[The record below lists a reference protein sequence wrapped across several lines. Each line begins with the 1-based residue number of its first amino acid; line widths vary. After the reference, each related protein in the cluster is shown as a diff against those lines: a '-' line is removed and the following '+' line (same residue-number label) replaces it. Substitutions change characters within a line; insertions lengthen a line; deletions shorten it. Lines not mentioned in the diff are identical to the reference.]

1 MNLSKHFTLKEMIAS
16 ATAASKGVAN
26 IPNNDELENIKKT
39 CLNMEVVRQLL
50 DSNSIQVLSCFRSEQ
65 VNNLVGGSRTSAH
78 RYGLAVDFRCP
89 SYGNTRQ
96 IAEALLKAHKQGL
109 IQFDQLIL
117 EFPEN
122 GAGSWVHIGW
132 SKGKPRGQ
140 ILTAKKQGGKT
151 VYLQGLV

>member
-26 IPNNDELENIKKT
+26 IPNNEEIENIKKT
-39 CLNMEVVRQLL
+39 CAQMEVVRQLL
-50 DSNSIQVLSCFRSEQ
+50 GSNAVQVLSCFRSEV
-65 VNNLVGGSRTSAH
+65 VNKLVGGSKTSAH

-89 SYGNTRQ
+89 SFGNTRQ
-96 IAEALLKAHKQGL
+96 IAEALVKAQKQGL

-122 GAGSWVHIGW
+122 GMASWVHVGW